1 MIQKTFLLLLLLNC
15 FFLASSQILGGGTLF
30 SNAVVFNSTW
40 ISGCPAG
47 GTSFSNQ
54 AAFEPTTAIDPCAPA
69 PTCVTPG
76 GSNASG
82 SDVWFKFFA
91 QSATAT
97 IIVNPSASFN
107 ADIQAFS
114 GSACPGLTQI
124 GCGSVGGI
132 NQVETLVLTGLTVN
146 QIYYFRVFGFGNSA
160 ARTGTYTFCGSAGLG
175 STVLAVSLS
184 NFNATKQNNTAVLNW
199 TTESENNNA
208 YFEIER
214 SDNATSY
221 LPVAKVAGA
230 GNTSSTTRYTFTD
243 ITPLTSAVT
252 YYRLKEVSIDGSF
265 KYSVVVTVRRDNN
278 LKNALTVLNNPVAG
292 NLNFRVN
299 ANAAGFM
306 QLKIINNSGQ
316 VVYRQK
322 NSVVKGDNIFYIIAA
337 GFVSY
342 ANGIYNLQVI
352 INDELL
358 NAKFAIAK

>member
-69 PTCVTPG
+69 PTCVIPG

-82 SDVWFKFFA
+82 SDVWFSFFA

-97 IIVNPSASFN
+97 IAVNPSASFN
-107 ADIQAFS
+107 ASIQAFS

-124 GCGSVGGI
+124 GCSDIGGT

-252 YYRLKEVSIDGSF
+252 YYRLKEVSTDGSF
-265 KYSVVVTVRRDNN
+265 KYSVVVTIRRDNN
-278 LKNALTVLNNPVAG
+278 LKNTLTILNNPVAG

-337 GFVSY
+337 GFVNY

-352 INDELL
+352 INDESL